1 MLASGLAD
9 AGQDMLSNYAARL
22 EEEADL
28 LEENG
33 RSGAAVRKRAFVVQK
48 MGDLGG
54 AITSTALAITRALAM
69 DPTGA
74 LAIATGAL
82 GAVQIG
88 TIAAQPPPPSFH
100 LGSRAGDMAPDEVSA
115 RLTRGEAV
123 LTRQAQTAL
132 GLDSTGI
139 ADANAGIGADR
150 PIVMVY
156 QHDRVSA
163 RYHRDAAKLAQLGAA
178 PGRRVGRR
186 EKF

>member
-1 MLASGLAD
+1 MVEAFAAIGEGIADMQAQQIADAQFAAEMRMEAAEMLASGLAD
-9 AGQDMLSNYAARL
+9 VGKTCSRTTPRAGGG
-22 EEEADL
+22 DL

-88 TIAAQPPPPSFH
+88 TIAAHRRRPRFTSDREPATWRP
-100 LGSRAGDMAPDEVSA
+100 
-115 RLTRGEAV
+115 TR
-123 LTRQAQTAL
+123 
-132 GLDSTGI
+132 
-139 ADANAGIGADR
+139 
-150 PIVMVY
+150 
-156 QHDRVSA
+156 
-163 RYHRDAAKLAQLGAA
+163 
-178 PGRRVGRR
+178 
-186 EKF
+186 